1 MTATAPGADEV
12 RKRAFAFPRRHFLSV
27 TDLDPVQVGELLDL
41 AEGFV
46 ALNRQT
52 TKKADL
58 LKGRTLINL
67 FFEASTRTQSSFEL
81 AGKRLG
87 ADVINM
93 SPRAS
98 SIAKG
103 ETLVDTAVTLNAMQP
118 DILVIRHGSSGAASL
133 LAQKVSCS
141 VINAGDGQHEHPSQA
156 LLDALSMRRAF
167 GRLGGLTVAI
177 CGDVLHSRVARSNV
191 ALLTMLGAHVRV
203 VGPPTLMPPDIARW
217 GVEVHHHLK
226 TGIAGAD
233 VVMMLRLQ
241 LERMQGALVP
251 SMREYF
257 RLWGLDREKLAR
269 AAGGVR
275 VMHPGPMNRGV
286 EIDSDVADDPQVS
299 LIQDQV
305 EMGVAMRMAIL
316 AAMAARLDNR
326 GPL

>member
-1 MTATAPGADEV
+1 MTMNAPGADDV
-12 RKRAFAFPRRHFLSV
+12 RMRTFPFPRRHFLSI

-41 AEGFV
+41 ADGFV
-46 ALNRQT
+46 SLNRQT

-98 SIAKG
+98 SIVKG
-103 ETLVDTAVTLNAMQP
+103 ETLVDTAVTLNAMRP
-118 DILVIRHGSSGAASL
+118 DILVIRHGASGAASL
-133 LAQKVSCS
+133 LSQKVSCS

-156 LLDALSMRRAF
+156 LLDALTMRRAF
-167 GRLGGLTVAI
+167 GRVDGLIVAI

-191 ALLTMLGAHVRV
+191 ALLTMLGANVRV
-203 VGPPTLMPPDIARW
+203 VGPASLMPPAVERW
-217 GVEVHHHLK
+217 GVEAHHDMK
-226 TGIAGAD
+226 SGIAGAD

-241 LERMQGALVP
+241 LERMQGAFLP
-251 SMREYF
+251 STREYF

-269 AAGGVR
+269 AAQGAR

-299 LIQDQV
+299 LVQDQV
-305 EMGVAMRMAIL
+305 EMGVAVRMAIL
-316 AAMAARLDNR
+316 ACLAARLDNQ
-326 GPL
+326 P